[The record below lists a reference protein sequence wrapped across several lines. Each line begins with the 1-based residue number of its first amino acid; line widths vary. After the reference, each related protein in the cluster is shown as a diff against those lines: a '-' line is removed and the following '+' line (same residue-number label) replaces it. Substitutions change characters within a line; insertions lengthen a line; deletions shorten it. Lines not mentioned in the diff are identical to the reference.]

1 MKAPVYSFFH
11 GDFPDVEFFA
21 SRIYIHVVEEGPEE
35 CLFDPAEVPA
45 CERAVMQPIH
55 GTETENRIGG
65 SDEEGNLHVLP
76 SG

>member
-1 MKAPVYSFFH
+1 MYSFFS
-11 GDFPDVEFFA
+11 GDFPDVKFFA
-21 SRIYIHVVEEGPEE
+21 SRHSIHVVEEGPEE